1 MLRKKQLLVLFLT
14 ICSLTGFAQ
23 ESKNTFKLYGFV
35 RNDAYSDTRKMNA
48 AVLDFFSF
56 YPMYQ
61 NPNALGEDLNAVSSS
76 NLVSINSRLGLDIS
90 GPAGIFGATKMF
102 AKLETDFGGS
112 PNFMLLRIRQAYAQ
126 ILWSKSDL
134 LIGQTWHPFF
144 VPSTVPNVHSL
155 NAGNPFQPFNRSPM
169 IRYNYQVN
177 KLKMT
182 AAAVYQMMYANQG
195 PDETAISKTVAS
207 ASFQKNAI
215 IPEMFLGLE
224 YKQGKMLVGLG
235 ASYKSIMPYRY
246 NSDSII
252 NNVKFGVSHVNHKVL
267 STPAAMIYGVYTS
280 GKLSVKAK
288 ALLGQ
293 NLTEQT
299 MIGGY
304 AITKDYKCIPYTTMS
319 SYISLNYGKTHQVGL
334 MVGYT
339 ANLGPS
345 KTVPGGSNYYGFGL
359 DQANTPNEKI
369 VGTIFRLTPSYSYNI
384 NNWQLGVELEY
395 TKAGWGE
402 RSATNGN
409 IEHLKMADNY
419 RIYAILMYTF

>member
-48 AVLDFFSF
+48 SVLDFFSF

-61 NPNALGEDLNAVSSS
+61 NLNANGEDLNAVSSS
-76 NLVSINSRLGLDIS
+76 NLVSANSRLGLDIS
-90 GPAGIFGATKMF
+90 GPAGIFGANKMI
-102 AKLETDFGGS
+102 AKIESDFGGS
-112 PNFMLLRIRQAYAQ
+112 PTYMLLRIRQAYAQ
-126 ILWSKSDL
+126 ILWNKSDL
-134 LIGQTWHPFF
+134 LVGQTWHPFF
-144 VPSTVPNVHSL
+144 VPATMPLVLSL

-169 IRYNYQVN
+169 IRYNYQIN
-177 KLKMT
+177 KLKLT

-195 PDETAISKTVAS
+195 PDETAPTKTVAS

-224 YKQGKMLVGLG
+224 YKKDKMLVGLG
-235 ASYKSIMPYRY
+235 GSYKSIMPNRLY
-246 NSDSII
+246 ND
-252 NNVKFGVSHVNHKVL
+252 GMDHVNHKVL
-267 STPAAMIYGVYTS
+267 STPAAMVYGVYTS

-293 NLTEQT
+293 NMTEQT
-299 MIGGY
+299 MIGGF
-304 AITKDYKCIPYTTMS
+304 AITTDNKYIPYTTMS
-319 SYISLNYGKTHQVGL
+319 SYIGLNYGKIHQVGL
-334 MVGYT
+334 MIGYT

-345 KTVPGGSNYYGFGL
+345 KTIPALSNYYGFGV
-359 DQANTPNEKI
+359 DKANTPGKEKI
-369 VGTIFRLTPSYSYNI
+369 VGNLFRITPSYSYNI

-395 TKAGWGE
+395 TKAAWGD
-402 RSATNGN
+402 RSPINGN
-409 IEHLKMADNY
+409 IVNLKMADNY